1 MPENTDLI
9 VAIDV
14 SKSFDTNIKADALRN
29 VNLKIQTGE
38 FCSITGPSGSGKST
52 LLHLLS
58 GLDIPTSGTILI
70 DNQNI
75 SNFNDK
81 EATKFRQKYIGLIFQ
96 FHFLLPEFT
105 AMENIMIPQILSGV
119 SQKKAKEKALELL
132 EKVNILN
139 KKNNRPSQ
147 MSGGEQQRVAIARAL
162 SNEPKI
168 LLADEPTGNLD
179 SVNSKNIYSILKNLN
194 EEYHQTIVIVTHDL
208 GFAKSTNRIIE
219 IIDGKIVK

>member
-1 MPENTDLI
+1 MPENNDLI